1 MLKDSFAGAAYF
13 LRGITLITK
22 PGIRAFVI
30 IPFLLNMLIFGLLIA
45 YGYQQF
51 GELLDW
57 LLPEEGSWWSWLNWL
72 RWVVLPIFFTVAAV
86 IMFFTF
92 SILAN
97 LIGAPFNSLLAE
109 AVERHMTGQT
119 NESKTDLKQFM
130 ASIVPSMISELKKM
144 GYYIVISLPFIV
156 LFLIAFFIPLLNLV
170 ASLAWLLVTAWILA
184 VQYCDYPFD
193 NHTLNFVTLRQRLGQ
208 RRFMAFGFG
217 GSAMFLMAIP
227 VINFIVMPTA
237 VAGATAMSLEKFRLD
252 EKPAE

>member
-1 MLKDSFAGAAYF
+1 MLKDSFAGAGYF
-13 LRGITLITK
+13 LRGASLITK
-22 PGIRAFVI
+22 PGIRVFVI
-30 IPFLLNMLIFGLLIA
+30 IPLVLNILIFSLLIA
-45 YGYQQF
+45 FGYQQF
-51 GELLDW
+51 GEFLDW
-57 LLPEEGSWWSWLNWL
+57 LLPDEDSWWSWLNWL
-72 RWVVLPIFFTVAAV
+72 RWIIKPIFFTVAAI

-109 AVERHMTGQT
+109 AVERHLTGQT

-156 LFLIAFFIPLLNLV
+156 LFLIAFLIPLLNLV

-193 NHTLNFVTLRQRLGQ
+193 NHSQDFMSLRKQLGK

-217 GSAMFLMAIP
+217 GCAMFIMAIP

-237 VAGATAMSLEKFRLD
+237 VAGATAMSLEKFKLD
-252 EKPAE
+252 EKAAG

>member
-1 MLKDSFAGAAYF
+1 MIKDSLIGAGYF
-13 LRGITLITK
+13 LRGIKLITK
-22 PGIRAFVI
+22 PGIRVFVA
-30 IPFLLNMLIFGLLIA
+30 IPLLLNIVIFSLLIF

-57 LLPEEGSWWSWLNWL
+57 LLPDEDSWWSWLNWL
-72 RWVVLPIFFTVAAV
+72 RYFLLPIFFTVAAV
-86 IMFFTF
+86 IVFFAF

-109 AVERHMTGQT
+109 AVERHLTGQT
-119 NESKTDLKQFM
+119 NVQQQSMKQFI
-130 ASIVPSMISELKKM
+130 ASIGPTMISELKKM
-144 GYYIVISLPFIV
+144 LYYLVISLPFIL
-156 LFLIAFFIPLLNLV
+156 LFIIAFFIPLLNLI

-193 NHTLNFVTLRQRLGQ
+193 NHALDFVSLRQRLGQ

-217 GSAMFLMAIP
+217 GSAMLLMAVP
-227 VINFIVMPTA
+227 VLNFIVMPTA

-252 EKPAE
+252 EKPTE